1 MECGECTECCELLH
15 IDSRK
20 PLKENEVELI
30 AIESPAGELC
40 THCNKD
46 VGCTVHEDRPLICRT
61 FECVYTQHE
70 NAPIELRPDKCGII
84 FEKLD
89 DELMLGTIKPD
100 RPISDMGSQQLHSF
114 NRQGYS
120 VVLTKYDTAEV
131 KVLCREGVERRDV
144 LMKFAHYRSIAN
156 G

>member
-1 MECGECTECCELLH
+1 MECGECTECCELLY

-30 AIESPAGELC
+30 TIESPAGELC
-40 THCNKD
+40 KHCNKN

-61 FECVYTQHE
+61 FECAYVQHE

-89 DELMLGTIKPD
+89 DELILGTIKPD
-100 RPISDMGSQQLHSF
+100 RLISDMGTQQLHSF

-131 KVLCREGVERRDV
+131 KVLCRDGVERRDV
-144 LMKFAHYRSIAN
+144 LMKFAHHRRLAN